1 MKGLAV
7 YRVVRGVRNTTELSR
22 TLLTVIPDPNPN
34 DIPTLTLSLNS
45 LAVAQFNPNADTYAS
60 YYLETTDI
68 QDLSTLLSSLDNL
81 QQKLHLTKVLSEL
94 DFSNSTELDFAISEA
109 NVRAI
114 NGKGGMVADIR
125 KTLVTAAKKDR

>member
-7 YRVVRGVRNTTELSR
+7 YRIIRGVRNITKLSR
-22 TLLTVIPDPNPN
+22 TLLTVIPDPNPD
-34 DIPTLTLSLNS
+34 DIPTLALSFNS
-45 LAVAQFNPNADTYAS
+45 LAAAQFNPNADTYAS
-60 YYLETTDI
+60 YYLELTDI

-109 NVRAI
+109 NVRTI
-114 NGKGGMVADIR
+114 NNKGGTVADIR
-125 KTLVTAAKKDR
+125 KTLVTAAKKD

>member
-22 TLLTVIPDPNPN
+22 TLLTIVPDPNPD
-34 DIPTLTLSLNS
+34 DIPTLTSALNS

-81 QQKLHLTKVLSEL
+81 QQNLHLTKVLSKL
-94 DFSNSTELDFAISEA
+94 DFSNSIELDFAISEA
-109 NVRAI
+109 NVRTI
-114 NGKGGMVADIR
+114 NGKGGTIADIR
-125 KTLVTAAKKDR
+125 KTLVTAAKKD

>member
-7 YRVVRGVRNTTELSR
+7 YRVVRGVRNTTELTR
-22 TLLTVIPDPNPN
+22 TLLTVIPDPNPD
-34 DIPTLTLSLNS
+34 DIPTLSSSLNN

-81 QQKLHLTKVLSEL
+81 QQKLHLTKVLSQL

-109 NVRAI
+109 NVRTI
-114 NGKGGMVADIR
+114 NSKGGTVADIR
-125 KTLVTAAKKDR
+125 KTLVTAAKKD

>member
-22 TLLTVIPDPNPN
+22 TLLTVIPDPNPD
-34 DIPTLTLSLNS
+34 DIPTLTSSFNS

-60 YYLETTDI
+60 YYLELTDI

-81 QQKLHLTKVLSEL
+81 QQKLHLTKVLSKL
-94 DFSNSTELDFAISEA
+94 DFSNSTELDFAISEV
-109 NVRAI
+109 NVRTI
-114 NGKGGMVADIR
+114 NGKGGTVADIR
-125 KTLVTAAKKDR
+125 KTLVTAAKKD

>member
-22 TLLTVIPDPNPN
+22 TLLTIIPDPNPD

-60 YYLETTDI
+60 YYLEATDI

-94 DFSNSTELDFAISEA
+94 DFSNSTELDFAISEV
-109 NVRAI
+109 NVRTI
-114 NGKGGMVADIR
+114 NGKGGTVADIR
-125 KTLVTAAKKDR
+125 KTLVTAVKKD

>member
-22 TLLTVIPDPNPN
+22 TLLTVIPDPNPD
-34 DIPTLTLSLNS
+34 DIPTLTAFLNS

-60 YYLETTDI
+60 YYLELTDI

-94 DFSNSTELDFAISEA
+94 DFSNSTELDFAINEV
-109 NVRAI
+109 NVRTI
-114 NGKGGMVADIR
+114 NGKGGTVADIR
-125 KTLVTAAKKDR
+125 KTLVTAAKKD

>member
-22 TLLTVIPDPNPN
+22 TLLTVIPDLNPD
-34 DIPTLTLSLNS
+34 DIPTLTSSLNS

-60 YYLETTDI
+60 YYLESTDI

-109 NVRAI
+109 NVRTI
-114 NGKGGMVADIR
+114 NGKGGTVADIR
-125 KTLVTAAKKDR
+125 KTLVTAAKKD

>member
-22 TLLTVIPDPNPN
+22 TLLTVILDPNP
-34 DIPTLTLSLNS
+34 DSIPDVSSAINS

-60 YYLETTDI
+60 YYLEPTEI

-81 QQKLHLTKVLSEL
+81 QQKLHLTKVLSQL

-109 NVRAI
+109 NVRTI
-114 NGKGGMVADIR
+114 NGKGGTVADIR
-125 KTLVTAAKKDR
+125 KTLVTAAKKD